1 MAKTKRF
8 NVYGPA
14 NPGKKTPSRNRSVQT
29 SRSRKVVMKKT
40 VETRSTFRTFPK
52 TLFDNYRQKTC
63 VNFVYTRGNIKQQ
76 KNRKQGSGNWR
87 TFLSQR
93 TSPRT

>member
-29 SRSRKVVMKKT
+29 LRSRKVVVKKT
-40 VETRSTFRTFPK
+40 VEIRSTFRTFPK
-52 TLFDNYRQKTC
+52 TLLITIDKKRA
-63 VNFVYTRGNIKQQ
+63 
-76 KNRKQGSGNWR
+76 
-87 TFLSQR
+87 
-93 TSPRT
+93 